1 MSPRV
6 MVVTGE
12 ASGDLHGA
20 NLLRAMQR
28 RQSDLRVYGMG
39 GSCLAELGMEVLYDA
54 AKVSVVGIFEVFAH
68 LGDIFAAQRVLRRR
82 LEEDPPDL
90 LILIDLPDFNLP
102 LARKA
107 KRLGVPVFYYI
118 GPQVWAWR
126 SGRVKA
132 LRRFVDKIGVILPFE
147 EDFFK
152 KRGVAADY
160 VGHPLLDT
168 VATTMGREE
177 FCRRHHIEPAKKLIG
192 LLPGSRKGEVASLL
206 PVFLDAAKLLQARLL
221 QERSSERPVFLLP
234 LASTLND
241 FDLQAAGLEKLV
253 EGLDVLVVRQ
263 DRYDMMAACSA
274 VIAASGTVTL
284 ELAILGVP
292 MVVAYKLSPLTYRL
306 AKLLVKLDHFSL
318 PNLIAGY
325 AAVPEL
331 LQDEVT
337 AKRLAD
343 EVAALLLQPQRM
355 SDMRRSLDHIR
366 EKLGRPGA
374 SEKAAGAALSLL
386 AGQSALRNPDL
397 P

>member
-6 MVVTGE
+6 MIVTGE

-28 RQSDLRVYGMG
+28 RQPQLRVCGMG

-54 AKVSVVGIFEVFAH
+54 AKVSVVGIFEVLAH
-68 LGDIFAAQRVLRRR
+68 LSEIFSAQRILRRR
-82 LEEDPPDL
+82 LEDDPPDL

-102 LARKA
+102 LAQKA
-107 KRLGVPVFYYI
+107 KNLGVPVFYYI
-118 GPQVWAWR
+118 SPQVWAWR

-147 EDFFK
+147 EDFFRK
-152 KRGVAADY
+152 KGVAADY

-168 VATTMGREE
+168 VATTMAREE
-177 FCRRHHIEPAKKLIG
+177 FCRRHGIDPANTLIG
-192 LLPGSRKGEVASLL
+192 LLPGSRKGEIASLL
-206 PVFLDAAKLLQARLL
+206 PVFLDAAKLLQARLA
-221 QERSSERPVFLLP
+221 QGQIAERPIFVLP
-234 LASTLND
+234 LASTINEV
-241 FDLQAAGLEKLV
+241 DLQEAGLSTLAD
-253 EGLDVLVVRQ
+253 GLDLLVIRQ

-318 PNLIAGY
+318 PNLIAGR

-331 LQDEVT
+331 LQDQVT
-337 AKRLAD
+337 AERLAD
-343 EVAALLLQPQRM
+343 EVASLLLQPQRM
-355 SDMRRSLDHIR
+355 AELQHSLKQIKD
-366 EKLGRPGA
+366 KLGRPGA
-374 SEKAAGAALSLL
+374 SEKAAQTALALL
-386 AGQSALRNPDL
+386 AGQ
-397 P
+397 